1 MKNIYLIL
9 VAIISFI
16 SCKAQ
21 SPILPLYNNSNFGDV
36 ENAYYKDNNNVH
48 NQYVGTW
55 LYNNGTT
62 SLKIIL
68 KKKEMFHVI
77 GDATNPT
84 PDFYTDAVIG
94 EYQYIE
100 NGVEKINTLSNIDIN
115 YPTSTDHNLY
125 SFSLKRADSYPKC
138 NECTIGEKVL
148 RMNIDE
154 PSRRHIMN
162 LSRDFIIRRYFD
174 NGIEKLKVWF
184 ILTGHGV
191 YVDSNTNE
199 LSDISG
205 FSLPYGEYVLTKIE

>member
-1 MKNIYLIL
+1 MKKVYILIFAL
-9 VAIISFI
+9 IWFTL
-16 SCKAQ
+16 CKAQ
-21 SPILPLYNNSNFGDV
+21 SPILPLYNNSNFGNV
-36 ENAYYKDNNNVH
+36 ENAYYKDINNVH

-55 LYNNGTT
+55 LYVNGNT

-68 KKKEMFHVI
+68 KKKEIFHVVGHI
-77 GDATNPT
+77 TNPT
-84 PDFYTDAVIG
+84 PDFYTDAIVG

-100 NGVEKINTLSNIDIN
+100 NGVEKINTLPNITFDFQ
-115 YPTSTDHNLY
+115 TSSDHNLY
-125 SFSLKRADSYPKC
+125 SFSLKRADTYPKC

-154 PSRRHIMN
+154 PSRRHIIN

-174 NGIEKLKVWF
+174 NGVEKLKIWF
-184 ILTGHGV
+184 ILTGNGV